1 MQCLGRRILFSIS
14 PSPIKLV
21 VQSVQKT
28 TLLYEN
34 FCKRTSEALFSYYC
48 SRISN
53 CFRRLEERAVEVR
66 LDSGLLRQALHNVH
80 TLQNSADHQVGLV
93 QQLSVFEVRVWEGGG
108 GDAPSCAVGAR
119 QRGLRDLHQLSVH
132 KLKFRPRL
140 LTLAAL
146 QPHNHGDKSC
156 RGVSQGSLVHLN
168 LKVLCRF
175 PSCDL
180 RLTGPV
186 GQFTH
191 ANILNK
197 VLCEL
202 MKGASPIPHPLFVLR
217 KVKESLCSYWGLLS
231 KHPHYNAT
239 QLSAIHGDV
248 KISLPCDLRVPLR
261 KSSTIV

>member
-146 QPHNHGDKSC
+146 QPL
-156 RGVSQGSLVHLN
+156 RPIQPMESQEYPSSWSWI
-168 LKVLCRF
+168 LCKQY
-175 PSCDL
+175 
-180 RLTGPV
+180 
-186 GQFTH
+186 GQVREVF
-191 ANILNK
+191 AR
-197 VLCEL
+197 E
-202 MKGASPIPHPLFVLR
+202 
-217 KVKESLCSYWGLLS
+217 CSIQ
-231 KHPHYNAT
+231 T
-239 QLSAIHGDV
+239 AICWV
-248 KISLPCDLRVPLR
+248 KIPI
-261 KSSTIV
+261 TIFQYRMQR